1 MDLVM
6 HKLCVLCLQ
15 VGGACSAF
23 IVAIVHI
30 SGEKEIDHRF
40 WAKESM
46 KFSRVCQLV
55 GR

>member
-1 MDLVM
+1 MDRVM

-30 SGEKEIDHRF
+30 SGEKEIDHTS
-40 WAKESM
+40 KESM